1 MEEKIRG
8 VVREDLTSKTRK
20 NQPGEDR
27 TESCPGRRAS
37 KRDYDSFS
45 ETWDVKEYMGLC
57 KNVYRK

>member
-37 KRDYDSFS
+37 KCKGWNTPSRS
-45 ETWDVKEYMGLC
+45 ETQQEG
-57 KNVYRK
+57 